1 MQGRDISDEKV
12 SDLVAYVRSL
22 PPAPA
27 LGMIVGA
34 VDTPAVERGRGVF
47 QREHCHR
54 CHAPP
59 AYTSPATYDV
69 GLKDELGQSKF
80 NPPSL
85 RGVSQRD
92 ALFHDNR
99 AASLEE
105 VFRKFRHQI
114 REGLTASDLSDLV
127 QFLLSL

>member
-1 MQGRDISDEKV
+1 MQGRVLPDGKV
-12 SDLVAYVRSL
+12 DDLVAYIRSL

-27 LGMIVGA
+27 LGPASGA
-34 VDTPAVERGRGVF
+34 HDTAAVARGQEVFHRER
-47 QREHCHR
+47 CHR

-59 AYTSPATYDV
+59 HYTTPATYDV
-69 GLKDELGQSKF
+69 GLKDELGQTRF

-99 AASLEE
+99 AANLEE
-105 VFRKFRHQI
+105 VVRKFSHQI
-114 REGLTASDLSDLV
+114 RDDLTEQELSDLV
-127 QFLLSL
+127 QFLGSL